1 MSSSANLQKQ
11 AQEIIFTCK
20 VPRQKKN
27 SAIIHFGMI
36 LKIKL
41 EFLDNYK
48 SILHKVNQIIDLLRK
63 FHNAFPWDIEILVS
77 YPAGMV
83 LPHGEVLL

>member
-1 MSSSANLQKQ
+1 
-11 AQEIIFTCK
+11 
-20 VPRQKKN
+20 
-27 SAIIHFGMI
+27 MI

-48 SILHKVNQIIDLLRK
+48 SILHKVNKTIDLLRK
-63 FHNAFPWDIEILVS
+63 FHVFPWDIEILVS
-77 YPAGMV
+77 YPTRSV

>member
-1 MSSSANLQKQ
+1 MSSGADLQKQ

-48 SILHKVNQIIDLLRK
+48 SILHKVNKTIDLLRK
-63 FHNAFPWDIEILVS
+63 FHVFPWDIEILVS
-77 YPAGMV
+77 YPTGSV

>member
-1 MSSSANLQKQ
+1 ML
-11 AQEIIFTCK
+11 IFK
-20 VPRQKKN
+20 NKPKKLFLRAKFQDKKKN

-77 YPAGMV
+77 YPAGIV